1 MLLPPLFPG
10 TESVVVFGACEAA
23 SEAAGLRRCPLEQ
36 TPRVRFGGV
45 RNNAVKAA
53 FKTAG
58 FRALKSGSIDAEGSF
73 PFNAAWNG
81 ALKREDLK
89 RLNRLQR
96 VNHFPGTWELGR
108 KDRLGRNAGR
118 ARRRNAEVFD
128 IMPRSFV
135 LPHDADEWR
144 IECDRFPDGMYIIK
158 PPASSRGRG
167 IRMMTRPS
175 DIKPEKDYV
184 IQRYVGDPHLIDG
197 YKYDLRV
204 YVAVTCVDPLRV
216 YVYREGL
223 VRFATERYTDAGEDL
238 KRRCVHLTNY
248 SVNVKTE
255 AFAMG
260 QGAEEDDVGHKWSL
274 SALRRHFEEKLG
286 IGFGETWAR
295 IKDVVVKTM
304 MCVDDRMN
312 VSAKMHVPDRRNCY
326 ELFGFDV
333 MLDARLKPWLIE
345 VNTGP
350 SLSAPSALD
359 MHIKHRMAAN
369 LFNLV
374 GFAPYDRAA
383 MKKTLEER
391 RRARL
396 VGVPRADAIA
406 STKTNAAP
414 PARAFPKTRD
424 AKTLRAIDFD
434 DYALE
439 DLPEVI
445 RDAEAELARA
455 GEFERCF
462 PAPDPEDNAYYLR
475 HFETPRF
482 DNALLCAWEAHKRD
496 VLRRRKKRGGADD
509 PNPNPKP
516 PGSRPGSR
524 AGATRPPSRAAA
536 GGPGPRPRSRL
547 SRGVRR
553 RRGVKEARTSRARLV
568 ARDARRLADGHAAA
582 GARDS
587 PGDDA
592 ADVPVRA
599 AAAAPGTRGG
609 GEAAATRRA
618 APRAGTGARHP
629 PAARG
634 LARRLRWRRWA
645 CADRGAR
652 RAGVGV
658 GARAEARGG
667 GRVRAGCRVRGEGAE
682 REDGEKRSP
691 KGIVCKYFMTDGFSS
706 SNRRASKR
714 RRFLSLTT
722 PTRDEKGGKE
732 TRGRGFKIPVFGPT
746 PRHRN
751 TQWAFSFQSF
761 PKNDHH
767 VSRSR
772 VIRTE
777 ENRGIP
783 RSVEKAPVER
793 C

>member
-1 MLLPPLFPG
+1 MRLGGPCHRTCCDPTAQSEWLRKHAPRAMLLPPLFPG

-396 VGVPRADAIA
+396 VGVPRADASA

-547 SRGVRR
+547 SCG
-553 RRGVKEARTSRARLV
+553 GFAAAGASAEAADVDALASSLATRAG
-568 ARDARRLADGHAAA
+568 LADGHAAA

-587 PGDDA
+587 PGGTT
-592 ADVPVRA
+592 RRTFLCGL

-618 APRAGTGARHP
+618 APRAGIGARHP

-634 LARRLRWRRWA
+634 LATPPSLA
-645 CADRGAR
+645 KVGVRGTAVRGVPASVLERAR
-652 RAGVGV
+652 RP
-658 GARAEARGG
+658 GG
-667 GRVRAGCRVRGEGAE
+667 EEGTRGE
-682 REDGEKRSP
+682 
-691 KGIVCKYFMTDGFSS
+691 
-706 SNRRASKR
+706 
-714 RRFLSLTT
+714 
-722 PTRDEKGGKE
+722 
-732 TRGRGFKIPVFGPT
+732 
-746 PRHRN
+746 
-751 TQWAFSFQSF
+751 
-761 PKNDHH
+761 
-767 VSRSR
+767 
-772 VIRTE
+772 
-777 ENRGIP
+777 
-783 RSVEKAPVER
+783 
-793 C
+793 